1 MGAPP
6 AQVLFRRKSPRRGP
20 WRAGRPHGRPAR
32 LFAVSPCGETAE
44 APRALARGAPCEA
57 AAIAAASQ
65 IQPPDARKIRA
76 SGGCPVVI

>member
-44 APRALARGAPCEA
+44 APRAPARGAVCEA

-65 IQPPDARKIRA
+65 TAPDARKIRA